1 MRLIWLLFLFL
12 VFIKFLRLLLVGNE
26 VVIFLFLFLLMDLKK
41 EFVLEVMEF
50 ILFINFVGVFMFY
63 LISFCIKIIRKKYK
77 LFDSGDFYG

>member
-50 ILFINFVGVFMFY
+50 ILFILCRFFVVS
-63 LISFCIKIIRKKYK
+63 INWRV
-77 LFDSGDFYG
+77 

>member
-50 ILFINFVGVFMFY
+50 ILFILCWFFVVS
-63 LISFCIKIIRKKYK
+63 INWRV
-77 LFDSGDFYG
+77 

>member
-41 EFVLEVMEF
+41 EFVLDIMDIF
-50 ILFINFVGVFMFY
+50 IIELLG
-63 LISFCIKIIRKKYK
+63 S
-77 LFDSGDFYG
+77 